1 MTADRPTVGIDLGG
15 TKTLALMVGSVSP
28 LSVLSERQAPTPG
41 SGAEVIDSICTLV
54 RSLVD
59 EGGEVVAIGIGL
71 AALLGPDHV
80 AWEAPN
86 AKALIGLDVGG
97 EVERRL
103 RIPTVVDNDANCA
116 ARAEQQLGS
125 GRSAQSLL
133 LVTLGTGIGGGIVL
147 DGSLYRGHRGSAG
160 EPGHMVVDPS
170 GPLCPCGQRGCWERF
185 ASGSGLAWL
194 AREAVDEGRAASV
207 LRAAGGRKEEV
218 TGELVVELAASGDGA
233 ANEVVDT
240 FAGWVALGIANLVNI
255 FDPEAIV
262 IGGGL
267 APVGDMLIERVR
279 VSYLEHPLAS
289 RRMPP
294 VEIALTGLGPR
305 AGALGAALMAS
316 TAHQPPGKPGACG

>member
-1 MTADRPTVGIDLGG
+1 MLTPERPVVGVDLGG
-15 TKTLALMVGSVSP
+15 TKTLALLVDSVSP
-28 LSVLSERQAPTPG
+28 GAVLSERQAPTPA
-41 SGAEVIDSICTLV
+41 SGTEIVDSICSLV
-54 RSLVD
+54 RGLAEQV
-59 EGGEVVAIGIGL
+59 GEVVAVGIGL
-71 AALLGPDHV
+71 AALLGQDHV

-103 RIPTVVDNDANCA
+103 QVPTVVDNDANCA
-116 ARAEQQLGS
+116 ARAEQDLGL
-125 GRSAQSLL
+125 GRSVQSLL

-160 EPGHMVVDPS
+160 EPGHMVIDPE

-194 AREAVDEGRAASV
+194 AREAIGDGRASSV
-207 LRAAGGRKEEV
+207 LRAVGGNTEDV
-218 TGELVVELAASGDGA
+218 TGELVVELAATGDGA

-240 FAGWVALGIANLVNI
+240 FARWVALGVANLVNI

-267 APVGDMLIERVR
+267 APLGDMLIERVR
-279 VSYLEHPLAS
+279 ASFLEYPLAS
-289 RRMPP
+289 RRNPP

-305 AGALGAALMAS
+305 AGALGAALIAS
-316 TAHQPPGKPGACG
+316 AAG